1 MYETTKTIYHT
12 HLELQRAMQE
22 DFNPLPYSTLN
33 EKFGVADEETVPTGR
48 YPAMEYIA
56 IGRGGHRGRI
66 ASDGATLTDIL
77 QHDVTDAALFEHLPF
92 VVRPVSE
99 DLTPAE
105 RAKYGMR
112 TLVERNGKQ
121 YFAYYLKRVNLSQ
134 TYPELKEIT
143 VLDGTVS
150 DREYTP
156 TPSQLTPNPLPLSN
170 TQANLASGKHI
181 SVTSTLS
188 LSLSATDIQEI
199 MDAVLVLYDD
209 VAYATISEI
218 ATVTAHRTPINTT
231 LGGVNVTYDEA
242 IAAQVANFIP
252 ANISLQFTTNGID
265 SLFSLGH
272 TSPYL
277 R

>member
-33 EKFGVADEETVPTGR
+33 EKFGVADEEAVPAGR

-92 VVRPVSE
+92 VVRLISE

-112 TLVERNGKQ
+112 TLV
-121 YFAYYLKRVNLSQ
+121 NLSQ

-143 VLDGTVS
+143 VLDGSVS

-188 LSLSATDIQEI
+188 VSLSATDIQEI